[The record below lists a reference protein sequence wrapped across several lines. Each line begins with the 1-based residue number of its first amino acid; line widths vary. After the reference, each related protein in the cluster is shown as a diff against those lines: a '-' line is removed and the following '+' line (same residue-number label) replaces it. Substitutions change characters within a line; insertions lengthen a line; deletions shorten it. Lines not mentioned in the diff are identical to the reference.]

1 MGTSKRTYAR
11 RMVYLLALFALGMT
25 IFGAVASRE
34 YHSTA
39 DARNDALS
47 RLVALEAA
55 DLRHSDPSLAMQLSL
70 VAYDLSATPEATA
83 SLIDTTAGQMP
94 TRLLGPDGHTAMA
107 LGDDGHRV
115 AIVYRASNQLRLYS
129 LRYTQ
134 LRRLATVQAGP
145 GAAKV
150 QSVAISDSGTLMA
163 TGGSDGTVTLWQVRS
178 PAHPQHL
185 ATLSAGAGAVTSLSF
200 SPGATALAAA
210 DADGS
215 VQRWS
220 LSDAAHPATAGLLT
234 APGRP
239 LLNAVSYS
247 HDGQTLAAAARNGTL
262 VIWRAHAG
270 TAPVATLAT
279 GGSSL
284 NAVAYSPDG
293 RTLAAGGQ
301 DGAIHMWTLA
311 HDGRPIADRGTLHGT
326 PAVSALVFS
335 RDGRYLAA
343 ASSGN
348 QTEVWASAHWTI
360 VATLPHPAAVTG
372 VAFTDADLHLL
383 SSDGGGTARVWPFP
397 TPGTFT
403 TGFRVRA
410 LEYSL
415 LRPRL
420 AVSGV
425 TTGGAPAIANWDV
438 ADEWRPAPVGT
449 WDAAPDSAATT
460 APYAPATTTATTP
473 TTTTTAAVISPHA
486 GHRALRETEAE
497 TTVLDYALSPNGLL
511 FAAAGTDD
519 RIWLWDVTEPSH
531 PKLLA
536 KLGGFRRWATSVVF
550 SNSSQTLF
558 AGSADHTIRLW
569 DVSDPTA
576 PTELADSPLLG
587 PGSSV
592 NQLALSPDG
601 SALAAATSDGHVWL
615 WGVVAANKASLKAN
629 LTAATGRPVV
639 IAFSPT
645 DNVLVAGGAD
655 QRLIFWHYRPYQ
667 AVNRICAHAGTPI
680 TAAEWERYV
689 PDTSYSPPCA
699 TWTPP
704 PPPQAAEGQ

>member
-1 MGTSKRTYAR
+1 MGTRKRTHASWK
-11 RMVYLLALFALGMT
+11 VYLLAVFALGMT
-25 IFGAVASRE
+25 IFGAVASRD

-47 RLVALEAA
+47 RLVALEAG

-70 VAYDLSATPEATA
+70 VAHNLSATPEATA
-83 SLIDTTAGQMP
+83 SLIDTTATQMP
-94 TRLLGPDGHTAMA
+94 TRLLGPVGRTAMA

-115 AIVYRASNQLRLYS
+115 AIVYRASNQLRLYA

-134 LRRLATVQAGP
+134 LRRLASVKAGP
-145 GAAKV
+145 GTAKI
-150 QSVAISDSGTLMA
+150 QSVAISDSGTLLA
-163 TGGSDGTVTLWQVRS
+163 TGGSDGTVILWRARS
-178 PAHPQHL
+178 PEHPQHL
-185 ATLSAGAGAVTSLSF
+185 ATLRTGSGAVTSLSF
-200 SPGATALAAA
+200 SPGSRALAAA

-220 LSDAAHPATAGLLT
+220 LTDAAHPATAAPLT

-239 LLNAVSYS
+239 VLNAVSYS
-247 HDGQTLAAAARNGTL
+247 HDGQTLAAAAHNGTL
-262 VIWRAHAG
+262 VVWRAHAG
-270 TAPVATLAT
+270 TAPLAALST

-293 RTLAAGGQ
+293 HTLAAGGQ

-311 HDGRPIADRGTLHGT
+311 DDGRPIADKVNLRGTAPVT
-326 PAVSALVFS
+326 ALAFS

-343 ASSGN
+343 ATSGN
-348 QTEVWASAHWTI
+348 QAEVWASAHWTM

-372 VAFTDADLHLL
+372 VAFTDADRHLL

-403 TGFRVRA
+403 TGFRIGG

-415 LRPRL
+415 LKPRL
-420 AVSGV
+420 AVSG
-425 TTGGAPAIANWDV
+425 TTTAGARDRANWDI
-438 ADEWRPAPVGT
+438 ADEWRPAPVGA
-449 WDAAPDSAATT
+449 WDAAPDSVAMT
-460 APYAPATTTATTP
+460 APYAPVTTATTAPTTTTAT
-473 TTTTTAAVISPHA
+473 IINPHA
-486 GHRALRETEAE
+486 GHRALRETEAA
-497 TTVLDYALSPNGLL
+497 TTVLDYALSPSGLL

-519 RIWLWDVTEPSH
+519 LVWLWDVTQPNH
-531 PKLLA
+531 PKLIA
-536 KLGGFRRWATSVVF
+536 RLGGFSRWATSVVF

-569 DVSDPTA
+569 DVSDPA
-576 PTELADSPLLG
+576 VPAELADSPLLG
-587 PGSSV
+587 PGSAVS
-592 NQLALSPDG
+592 QLALSPDG
-601 SALAAATSDGHVWL
+601 STLAAATSDGHVWL

-629 LTAATGRPVV
+629 LTAAIGKPVV

-655 QRLIFWHYRPYQ
+655 QKLTFWHYRPYQ
-667 AVNRICAHAGTPI
+667 AVNRICARAGTPI

-689 PDTSYSPPCA
+689 PDTPYSPPCA
-699 TWTPP
+699 NWTPP
-704 PPPQAAEGQ
+704 PPQTAEGS

>member
-1 MGTSKRTYAR
+1 MGTRKRTYAR
-11 RMVYLLALFALGMT
+11 WMVYLLALFALGMT
-25 IFGAVASRE
+25 IFGAVSSRE

-39 DARNDALS
+39 DARDDALS
-47 RLVALEAA
+47 RLVALEAGN
-55 DLRHSDPSLAMQLSL
+55 LRHNDPSLAMQLSL

-94 TRLLGPDGHTAMA
+94 TRLLGPVGRTAMA

-115 AIVYRASNQLRLYS
+115 AIVYSASNQLRLYS

-134 LRRLATVQAGP
+134 LRRLATVPAGP
-145 GAAKV
+145 GAAKAR
-150 QSVAISDSGTLMA
+150 SVAISDSGTLVA
-163 TGGSDGTVTLWQVRS
+163 TGGSDGSVTLWRVRS
-178 PAHPQHL
+178 PAHPQRL
-185 ATLSAGAGAVTSLSF
+185 ATLTAGTGAVTSLSF
-200 SPGATALAAA
+200 SPGAMALAAA
-210 DADGS
+210 DADGT

-220 LSDAAHPATAGLLT
+220 LTDAAHPATAGPLT

-239 LLNAVSYS
+239 ALNAVSYS

-262 VIWRAHAG
+262 VVWKAHAG
-270 TAPVATLAT
+270 TTPVATLAT
-279 GGSSL
+279 GASSL

-301 DGAIHMWTLA
+301 DGATHMWTLA
-311 HDGRPIADRGTLHGT
+311 HDGRPIADKDTLRGTA
-326 PAVSALVFS
+326 AVSGLAFS

-343 ASSGN
+343 ATSGN
-348 QTEVWASAHWTI
+348 QAEVWASAHWTV
-360 VATLPHPAAVTG
+360 VATLPHPAAVSG
-372 VAFTDADLHLL
+372 VAFTDADSHLL

-403 TGFRVRA
+403 TGFRIRGLA
-410 LEYSL
+410 YSL

-420 AVSGV
+420 AVGGV
-425 TTGGAPAIANWDV
+425 TTSAARARANWDI
-438 ADEWRPAPVGT
+438 ADEWRPAPVGA

-460 APYAPATTTATTP
+460 APYAPGTTTATTP
-473 TTTTTAAVISPHA
+473 TAATTATVIDPHA

-519 RIWLWDVTEPSH
+519 RIWLWNVTSPSH
-531 PKLLA
+531 PKLVA

-576 PTELADSPLLG
+576 PAELADSPLLG

-601 SALAAATSDGHVWL
+601 STLAAATSDGHVWL
-615 WGVVAANKASLKAN
+615 WGVAAANKANLKAN
-629 LTAATGRPVV
+629 LTAAVGKPVV

-645 DNVLVAGGAD
+645 DNVLAAGGAD
-655 QRLIFWHYRPYQ
+655 QKLTFWHYRPYQ

-689 PDTSYSPPCA
+689 PDTSYNPPCA
-699 TWTPP
+699 NWTPP
-704 PPPQAAEGQ
+704 PPPQTADGA